1 MVMGQV
7 EVRKIVKRGKKTDE
21 LESVAA
27 QAHKQ
32 ITTTTTTT
40 TTNHDFVNY
49 ALWKMGTDSRTRP
62 HSFFSL
68 YFSLPFIIIYLRC

>member
-1 MVMGQV
+1 MGQV

-32 ITTTTTTT
+32 ITTTT